1 MSQKPTQFLRSSTQI
16 KLSRIIAS
24 EVSAPRGFD
33 NKRQAYNYV
42 RHLFIKYND
51 LLKKL
56 DEVYV
61 TLLHPQ
67 KRLILKILLDGLV
80 GRLIEL
86 KQEMIKFDGCEYTYF
101 EDIALDHNK
110 TLVEILR
117 EKIYFL
123 RHFLG

>member
-1 MSQKPTQFLRSSTQI
+1 MSQKTTQFLWSNAQI
-16 KLSRIIAS
+16 KLSRIITS
-24 EVSAPRGFD
+24 ETSAPTGFD
-33 NKRQAYNYV
+33 NRRQAYNYV

-51 LLKKL
+51 ILKRL

-86 KQEMIKFDGCEYTYF
+86 KQEMMKFDGCEYTYF
-101 EDIALDHNK
+101 EDIALNHNK
-110 TLVEILR
+110 TLV
-117 EKIYFL
+117 
-123 RHFLG
+123 